1 MPSNLIENTKENKRL
16 IKRIFSHYK
25 IIITN
30 HAIDR
35 LYDRCGFLSN
45 IDIDILAEK
54 LSQSLY
60 MKVNHYGVL
69 KVFTKKYRRKDG
81 FICYTHL
88 FVIDGIHFIVAY
100 EPDTEHYIILTVI
113 LSRKRGK
120 AR

>member
-25 IIITN
+25 IIIT
-30 HAIDR
+30 DR

-69 KVFTKKYRRKDG
+69 KVFTKKYKRKDG

-100 EPDTEHYIILTVI
+100 EPDTKHYIILTVI

>member
-69 KVFTKKYRRKDG
+69 KVFTKKYKRKDG

-100 EPDTEHYIILTVI
+100 EL
-113 LSRKRGK
+113 L
-120 AR
+120 